1 MEKRR
6 VTKTKLIFG
15 FLVALYA
22 SITCTCALD
31 TISVNQTVRYGKTI
45 VSSEETFELGFF
57 LPGKSTN
64 YYVGIWYKKILN
76 QTVVWVVNPNTPL
89 RDTSSELTLTHQGF
103 LIIRNTTTGNVIWS
117 LANSTTLQVRNPI
130 GQLLDT
136 GNFIIYEKSD
146 VINQENPIWQSFDFL
161 QNTLLPGMK
170 LGWNL
175 VTGKERHLTSWK
187 SDDDPAFG
195 DFSYGIDIHGYP
207 QAIITKG
214 QKVEYRGGPWNG
226 VRFTGTPKMSPNT
239 FYTFTFV
246 LNEREIYYQYTLVN
260 HSVFTRLVLQSGGR
274 LDRLVYMDSKQE
286 WEIYYVRQN
295 DLCDQYS
302 VCGPFERCKI
312 ENSQY
317 CECLKGFEP
326 ISGDRSQGCR
336 HTIPLNCNSGEGF
349 NKYTNLK
356 LPDTRESWYNE
367 TMTGVE
373 CKNMCKRNCSC
384 SAYAHLNIS
393 GTGNGCLLWSGNLTD
408 IRTFVDNGDTLYIR
422 FSASELDSTE
432 NNKSS
437 SVRRRVRV
445 IVPVALAVLV
455 ILGYPKTMKEEVMM
469 KIWSY
474 HYLACLRY
482 FKLQTTFQSTTNLER
497 VAMDPCTSGYMA
509 PEYAGDGIFSI
520 KSDVYSFGVL
530 VLEIVC
536 GEKNRG
542 FVNNEHCSNLIG
554 HAWRLHNEG
563 RSLQLVAECLV
574 ESIEVSQVQ
583 RSIHVGLLCVQR
595 HPEDR
600 PTMTSVIMMLES
612 ESPLPVPKEPGYY
625 VEKTKQHTAQSS
637 SSYATSSN
645 YNEQSFSVSMLLGR

>member
-1 MEKRR
+1 MEERR

-31 TISVNQTVRYGKTI
+31 TISVNQKVRYGKTI

-89 RDTSSELTLTHQGF
+89 VDNTSSELTLTHQGI
-103 LIIRNTTTGNVIWS
+103 LILQNITTGNVIWS
-117 LANSTTLQVRNPI
+117 SANSSTTSVRNPI

-136 GNFIIYEKSD
+136 GNFIIYEKGD

-214 QKVEYRGGPWNG
+214 RKVEYRGGPWNG

-246 LNEREIYYQYTLVN
+246 LNKREIYYQYTLVN
-260 HSVFTRLVLQSGGR
+260 QSVFTRLVLQSGGR
-274 LDRLVYMDSKQE
+274 LDRLVYIDSKQE

-302 VCGPFERCKI
+302 VCGPFERCNI

-326 ISGDRSQGCR
+326 ISGGSQGCR

-356 LPDTRESWYNE
+356 LPDSRESWYNE

-373 CKNMCKRNCSC
+373 CENMCKRNCSC
-384 SAYAHLNIS
+384 TAYAHLNIS

-422 FSASELDSTE
+422 FSASELGVPENDEGRSDDEDLELPLFGLSTILQATNNFSI
-432 NNKSS
+432 NNKLGEGGYG
-437 SVRRRVRV
+437 
-445 IVPVALAVLV
+445 PVYKWLH
-455 ILGYPKTMKEEVMM
+455 G
-469 KIWSY
+469 S
-474 HYLACLRY
+474 R
-482 FKLQTTFQSTTNLER
+482 
-497 VAMDPCTSGYMA
+497 
-509 PEYAGDGIFSI
+509 
-520 KSDVYSFGVL
+520 
-530 VLEIVC
+530 
-536 GEKNRG
+536 
-542 FVNNEHCSNLIG
+542 
-554 HAWRLHNEG
+554 AWRLHNEG

-574 ESIEVSQVQ
+574 ESIDTSQVQ
-583 RSIHVGLLCVQR
+583 RAIHVGLLCVQR

-600 PTMTSVIMMLES
+600 PTMTSVIMMLGS

-625 VEKTKQHTAQSS
+625 VEKTKQDTAQSS

-645 YNEQSFSVSMLLGR
+645 YNEQNFSISMLLGR